1 MSAFTESV
9 LIKKLGDLNTS
20 SQSIQTLSLW
30 LIHHRKHNEKIVSIW
45 MKELSKAPANRKL
58 VFMYLA
64 NDVIQNSKKKGPEF
78 GNSFATI
85 LPKAFKDISHKCSD
99 DKTFNSLS
107 RILNIWGERG
117 VYDSSKIKEYTSN
130 LRVTG
135 STSSVKSSGSSSSAK
150 NSGSATNDK
159 PKEELTP
166 KSSSSSSSR
175 KRKATDEHA
184 SNTSNGSDKKSS
196 KVPTPSKAKIL
207 EVNGEKHITLSPTK
221 QIIGDPPE
229 PDELIKMLESLE
241 EAASSDAA
249 TREKITRLPPEVS
262 SLDALSKLE
271 DKEAA
276 AKLHMKVN
284 EAVQLLKDY
293 NSRLAAEMNER
304 NKLTVMLKD
313 FQKEQQELLA
323 QAEQRLEEYTTK
335 LDKVKE
341 VQSEIKNHLAK
352 LPDISFAN
360 LPDFTGNFASLPS
373 AADLFNV
380 HH

>member
-1 MSAFTESV
+1 MSAFTESA

-45 MKELSKAPANRKL
+45 MKELSKAPSNRKL

-99 DKTFNSLS
+99 DKTFNSLT

-117 VYDSSKIKEYTSN
+117 VYDSAKIKEYSSN

-135 STSSVKSSGSSSSAK
+135 SSSSVKSSGSSSVKSSGSSSVK
-150 NSGSATNDK
+150 NSGSSNDK
-159 PKEELTP
+159 PKEE
-166 KSSSSSSSR
+166 SASR
-175 KRKATDEHA
+175 KRKATDELTP
-184 SNTSNGSDKKSS
+184 NTSNGSDSKRSS

-207 EVNGEKHITLSPTK
+207 EVNGEKHVTLSPT
-221 QIIGDPPE
+221 QQPVGDPPE
-229 PDELIKMLESLE
+229 PEELIKMLESLE

-276 AKLHMKVN
+276 ASLHIKVN

-323 QAEQRLEEYTTK
+323 QAEQRLEEYTAK

>member
-9 LIKKLGDLNTS
+9 LIKKLGDLNSS

-45 MKELSKAPANRKL
+45 YKELTKAQSSRKL

-78 GNSFATI
+78 GTSFASV

-99 DKTFNSLS
+99 EKTFNSLT

-117 VYDSSKIKEYTSN
+117 VYDSAKIREYTSN
-130 LRVTG
+130 LKPAT
-135 STSSVKSSGSSSSAK
+135 SSSS
-150 NSGSATNDK
+150 
-159 PKEELTP
+159 
-166 KSSSSSSSR
+166 SSSSTKEKPKDESSSR
-175 KRKATDEHA
+175 KRKADDSV
-184 SNTSNGSDKKSS
+184 SNTSNGSDKKSL

-207 EVNGEKHITLSPTK
+207 EVNGEKHVTLSPT
-221 QIIGDPPE
+221 QQPAGDAPE
-229 PDELIKMLESLE
+229 PEDLIKMLESLE
-241 EAASSDAA
+241 EAASSDAK

-262 SLDALSKLE
+262 SIDALNKIE

-276 AKLHMKVN
+276 ARLQTKVN

-293 NSRLAAEMNER
+293 NARLAAEMNDR
-304 NKLTVMLKD
+304 NKVTVMLKD

-323 QAEQRLEEYTTK
+323 QAEQRLEEYTAK
-335 LDKVKE
+335 LEKVKE
-341 VQSEIKNHLAK
+341 VQSEIRNHLAK